1 MVHDWQFP
9 NANARGGEDRIC
21 KRGSDGRRPRFACP
35 AEPCITVMN
44 VHFDF
49 WTIRKMHHL
58 IIGKV
63 LLYHST
69 IGDRAAGSVRSGFP
83 LRPRIVQAQGHFST
97 KTAQP
102 YPYDLRR
109 FMKAKTAVGFIAIP

>member
-9 NANARGGEDRIC
+9 NANPRGGEDRIC

-69 IGDRAAGSVRSGFP
+69 IGDRDFAIERCAKAKDNSAFD
-83 LRPRIVQAQGHFST
+83 LRPEAVRIDRLLPAWRSEPLCAHGLKDGSW
-97 KTAQP
+97 
-102 YPYDLRR
+102 
-109 FMKAKTAVGFIAIP
+109 